1 MTMVFSLLTFAFWGI
16 ADLFYK
22 KGNVKNEK
30 YNDIKTGIAVGI
42 VMGIHALLYIILN
55 NVELNLMELV
65 SYLPV
70 SLCYIISM
78 VIGYK
83 GLKYIELSL
92 ASPVQNTSGVIT
104 SILLLLVFKET
115 LPWPAY
121 IAFVLIFAA
130 IFYIC
135 LLEKKEN
142 SEDRKVQLGT
152 KNKKLKMLAIFLP
165 IFYCI
170 IDGLG
175 TFLDGI
181 YLDKLELISEDSAL
195 VAYELT
201 FLIFALVATIFIK
214 HKETNNSKAESAV
227 IDIVSQKEK
236 FIAAVFE
243 TAGQFFY
250 VFAMS
255 GNSTISASIV
265 GSYCILS
272 MILSSIFLK
281 EKLSVKKYVALG
293 FAIIGLIILCI
304 LDV

>member
-1 MTMVFSLLTFAFWGI
+1 MTTIYSLLTFACWGI

-22 KGNVKNEK
+22 KGNIKNEK
-30 YNDIKTGIAVGI
+30 YNDIKTGIFVGI
-42 VMGIHALLYIILN
+42 VMGIHALIYLIFN
-55 NVELNLMELV
+55 EV
-65 SYLPV
+65 SVDLLDMLKYLPV
-70 SLCYIISM
+70 SFCYILSM

-104 SILLLLVFKET
+104 SILLLIFFRET

-121 IAFVLIFAA
+121 LAFVLIFCA

-135 LLEKKEN
+135 MLERK
-142 SEDRKVQLGT
+142 EDREERKFDLSFVKT
-152 KNKKLKMLAIFLP
+152 RKFKILAIVLP
-165 IFYCI
+165 ILYCV

-195 VAYELT
+195 ICYEFT
-201 FLIFALVATIFIK
+201 FLVFAMIATFILNK
-214 HKETNNSKAESAV
+214 KGETL
-227 IDIVSQKEK
+227 DIPKEK
-236 FIAAVFE
+236 EKIEAAIFE

-255 GNSTISASIV
+255 GNSTISATIV

-281 EKLSVKKYVALG
+281 ERLSVKKYVALG
-293 FAIIGLIILCI
+293 FAIVGLIIMCI
-304 LDV
+304 LDL

>member
-1 MTMVFSLLTFAFWGI
+1 MTMIYSLLTFAFWGI

-22 KGNVKNEK
+22 KGNIKNEK
-30 YNDIKTGIAVGI
+30 YNDIKTGIMVGI
-42 VMGIHALLYIILN
+42 VMGIHAFIYILVKDV
-55 NVELNLMELV
+55 NVDFLELIK
-65 SYLPV
+65 YLPV
-70 SLCYIISM
+70 SFCYILSM
-78 VIGYK
+78 IIGYK

-104 SILLLLVFKET
+104 SVLLLIFFKET
-115 LPWPAY
+115 LPVPAY
-121 IAFVLIFAA
+121 IAFVLIFIS

-135 LLEKKEN
+135 MLERKEDR
-142 SEDRKVQLGT
+142 EDRKFSIGT
-152 KNKKLKMLAIFLP
+152 RSNKIKLLAILLP

-195 VAYELT
+195 VCYELT
-201 FLIFALVATIFIK
+201 FLLFAIVAMLFLK
-214 HKETNNSKAESAV
+214 HKNEKVELP
-227 IDIVSQKEK
+227 KEK
-236 FIAAVFE
+236 EKLTAAVFE
-243 TAGQFFY
+243 TAGQFTY
-250 VFAMS
+250 VFAMA

-281 EKLSVKKYVALG
+281 ERLSIKKYIALG

>member
-1 MTMVFSLLTFAFWGI
+1 MTMIYSLLTFAFWGI

-22 KGNVKNEK
+22 KGNIKEEK
-30 YNDIKTGIAVGI
+30 YNDIKTGIMVGI
-42 VMGIHALLYIILN
+42 VMGIHAFIYILVKDV
-55 NVELNLMELV
+55 NVDFIELIK
-65 SYLPV
+65 YLPV
-70 SLCYIISM
+70 SFCYILSM
-78 VIGYK
+78 IIGYK

-104 SILLLLVFKET
+104 SVLLLIFFKET
-115 LPWPAY
+115 LPVPAY
-121 IAFVLIFAA
+121 IAFVLIFIS

-135 LLEKKEN
+135 MLERK
-142 SEDRKVQLGT
+142 EDREERKFSIGG
-152 KNKKLKMLAIFLP
+152 KNNKIKLLAILLP
-165 IFYCI
+165 IFYCV

-195 VAYELT
+195 VCYELT
-201 FLIFALVATIFIK
+201 FLLFAIVAMLFLK
-214 HKETNNSKAESAV
+214 HKNEKVELP
-227 IDIVSQKEK
+227 KEK
-236 FIAAVFE
+236 EKLTAAIFE
-243 TAGQFFY
+243 TAGQFTY
-250 VFAMS
+250 VFAMA

-272 MILSSIFLK
+272 MLLSSIFLK
-281 EKLSVKKYVALG
+281 ERLSIKKYIALG